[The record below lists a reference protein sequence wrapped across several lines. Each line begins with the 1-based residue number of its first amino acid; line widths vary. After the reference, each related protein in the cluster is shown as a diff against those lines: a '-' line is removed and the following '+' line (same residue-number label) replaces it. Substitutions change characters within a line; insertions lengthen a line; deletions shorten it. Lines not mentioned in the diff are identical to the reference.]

1 MLKIAW
7 NIKHLTQEWLG
18 KYNTRKY
25 RPCDCQNLV
34 YFPCYNSHRLKL
46 YSFMLEHMTD
56 EQRFQ
61 ITAKICT
68 EVKWPPTK
76 QWQQTHQNINYN
88 LVHYIQY
95 SSRVSQHPPWKK
107 HGEKWCDTMFV
118 YWKIE
123 EKAQSR
129 TMTAGVHVTH
139 WPLYHSVDIA
149 TWNVNKNNICL

>member
-1 MLKIAW
+1 MHVHIKLKNVEDSME
-7 NIKHLTQEWLG
+7 NIKYFTQEWLG

-34 YFPCYNSHRLKL
+34 FFPCYNSHRLKL

-88 LVHYIQY
+88 PVLYIQY
-95 SSRVSQHPPWKK
+95 SPWVSQNLRKSTVSHHDGSCTCNSVATVSLCGYSYLK
-107 HGEKWCDTMFV
+107 H
-118 YWKIE
+118 
-123 EKAQSR
+123 
-129 TMTAGVHVTH
+129 
-139 WPLYHSVDIA
+139 
-149 TWNVNKNNICL
+149 